1 MQTKLKILLLFTKK
15 TSDWPLQNT
24 ERTPFTSAQSSQS
37 FRWNLSLLT
46 SVRYK
51 RKCFIAARRRRKI
64 WKNRWKY
71 KKTSSFLSIFICFY
85 LFFLRRQRRNLLH
98 RIHVNL
104 KNPFNPL
111 NHREAVCCIKTSSCG
126 TIERIERIFVR
137 FPQEM
142 IFTRITQVSRI
153 ISCHATQT
161 EFHSFI
167 FSFFHYSEAQAMM
180 GKG

>member
-15 TSDWPLQNT
+15 TSDWPHQNT

-71 KKTSSFLSIFICFY
+71 KKTSSFLSIFIWFIYFFFGANGATSYTEFTLRIGFICGCRASQPRTCRWWNHCWFILSKTFINEKFFHCFTN
-85 LFFLRRQRRNLLH
+85 LPIAANAFFLSVVWRV
-98 RIHVNL
+98 HVPSGAYN
-104 KNPFNPL
+104 
-111 NHREAVCCIKTSSCG
+111 S
-126 TIERIERIFVR
+126 
-137 FPQEM
+137 
-142 IFTRITQVSRI
+142 
-153 ISCHATQT
+153 
-161 EFHSFI
+161 
-167 FSFFHYSEAQAMM
+167 
-180 GKG
+180 

>member
-1 MQTKLKILLLFTKK
+1 MLLFTKK

-104 KNPFNPL
+104 KNLPNPF

-126 TIERIERIFVR
+126 TIERIFVR

-142 IFTRITQVSRI
+142 IFTRITQMSRI
-153 ISCHATQT
+153 ISCHATHT

-167 FSFFHYSEAQAMM
+167 FSFFHFSEAQFFFHF
-180 GKG
+180 